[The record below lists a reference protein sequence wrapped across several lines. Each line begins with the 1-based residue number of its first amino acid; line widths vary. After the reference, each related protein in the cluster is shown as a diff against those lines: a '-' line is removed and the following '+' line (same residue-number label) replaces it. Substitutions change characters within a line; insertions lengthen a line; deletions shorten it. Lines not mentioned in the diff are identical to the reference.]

1 MQFEI
6 YNKNPQSVSPEII
19 HAIEAVLS
27 QGEPSMDQEYRLGVS
42 ADVQSTP
49 SQAPRHKFDF
59 NGPGFDA

>member
-6 YNKNPQSVSPEII
+6 YNKNPQPVSSDLI
-19 HAIEAVLS
+19 HAIGAVLS

-42 ADVQSTP
+42 ADLQAAP
-49 SQAPRHKFDF
+49 SQTPRHKFDF